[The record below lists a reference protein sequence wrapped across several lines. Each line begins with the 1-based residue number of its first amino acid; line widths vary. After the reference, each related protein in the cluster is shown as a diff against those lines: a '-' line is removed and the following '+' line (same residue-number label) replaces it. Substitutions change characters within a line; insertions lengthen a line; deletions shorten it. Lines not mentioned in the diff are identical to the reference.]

1 AVAWASRGFG
11 SSGDALKMITSD
23 AAKLLGVSKRIGTL
37 EKGKDADLVVI
48 TGGLLSSDRIVER
61 TMINGRWEF
70 IRKER

>member
-1 AVAWASRGFG
+1 
-11 SSGDALKMITSD
+11 MITSD